1 MADPGKQS
9 IMSSTFSTYV
19 NSLTADA
26 KQRYS
31 TKLLYD
37 SGTASLP
44 DPYALTEK
52 WSTNPNTWPDLTFGG
67 IYLYLIDTPSIY
79 NKDSMKAYKSL
90 EAYK

>member
-9 IMSSTFSTYV
+9 IMSSTFSTYM

-52 WSTNPNTWPDLTFGG
+52 WSIGD
-67 IYLYLIDTPSIY
+67 IYLYLIDTPSNH
-79 NKDSMKAYKSL
+79 NKDSMTAYKSL